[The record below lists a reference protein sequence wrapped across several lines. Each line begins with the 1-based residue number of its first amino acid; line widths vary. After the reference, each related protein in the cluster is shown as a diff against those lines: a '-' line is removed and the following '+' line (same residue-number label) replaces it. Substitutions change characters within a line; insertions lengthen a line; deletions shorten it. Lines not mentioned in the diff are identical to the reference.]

1 MVLQRFLGNIG
12 FRLAFTFLRPFSV
25 GTGLSIQQLG
35 TVLALRDLL
44 GIGAPAAGRL
54 SSRYDAT
61 RLMLVGGWITVAG
74 MFISAL
80 GPTGL
85 IAGFLLFGAGK
96 LAYDIPM
103 NAWVS
108 DRVAYERRGRA
119 TGWVEVSWAAAALIG
134 IPICGLLIDRVSWR
148 AAPIAIGVAMVP
160 ALLGLAR
167 RLEPATTR
175 RSTEWARP
183 TLTANAV
190 LALLAL
196 CSLTFCSQLLFV
208 GHGLWLGD
216 TYGFDAAKVGFAVI
230 TLGLVEAG
238 GSLGTTVLAD
248 RLGKR
253 VAMIGGCALMLA
265 GMSALALRDSP
276 SLAIGLVCLAA
287 AFLGFE
293 FAFVSALPLISEL
306 DPTARA
312 QMIGLG
318 IGASTAARAVG
329 SFIGAPLYERS
340 GFDAL
345 MFLGMGVGV
354 VGIAVMIFGMVEP
367 ATPTDEYELMK

>member
-1 MVLQRFLGNIG
+1 MVTQRFLGNVG

-25 GTGLSIQQLG
+25 GTGLTIQQLG

-44 GIGAPAAGRL
+44 GLGAPAAGRL
-54 SSRYDAT
+54 SDRYGAT
-61 RLMLVGGWITVAG
+61 RLMIIGGWVTVAG
-74 MFISAL
+74 LLITAL
-80 GPTGL
+80 GRTGL
-85 IAGFLLFGAGK
+85 IVGFLVFGAGK

-108 DRVAYERRGRA
+108 DRVAYERRGKA
-119 TGWVEVSWAAAALIG
+119 LGWVEVSWAAAALVG

-148 AAPIAIGVAMVP
+148 AAPVAIGVAMIP
-160 ALLGLAR
+160 ALFGVAR
-167 RLEPATTR
+167 RIEPATTQSAADR
-175 RSTEWARP
+175 VKP
-183 TLTANAV
+183 TLSLNSI
-190 LALLAL
+190 LALAAL
-196 CSLTFCSQLLFV
+196 CTLTFCSQLLFV

-230 TLGLVEAG
+230 TLGVVEACA
-238 GSLGTTVLAD
+238 SLSTTVLAD

-253 VAMIGGCALMLA
+253 IAMIGGCALMVA
-265 GMSALALRDSP
+265 GMVALAIQDAPTLG
-276 SLAIGLVCLAA
+276 IGLAFLAA

-306 DPTARA
+306 DPAARA

-318 IGASTAARAVG
+318 LGASTAARAVG

-345 MFLGMGVGV
+345 MTLGAGAGL

-367 ATPTDEYELMK
+367 ATPQLAEGE